1 MDGLSHEE
9 LLAAVAE
16 RDGVIA
22 VLRAEI
28 EALKRRV
35 GMDSSNSS
43 LPPGS
48 DPPAARARRGKQRKA
63 KPSPRPRGGQAG
75 HEGRGLQRVAV
86 PDRVQ
91 VLAPAGCGGCGSDLS
106 GVAGRVGT
114 RIQVFDTPPVK
125 LQVTE
130 YQLLA
135 VVCPGCT
142 VVSRAVAPDGVAGP
156 CCYGPNVRA
165 ATALLACN
173 GHMSIARAAEL
184 MGVLLDAPVSTGFA
198 GGLIA
203 RVAARLAGF
212 ETTLKDRLGQASVLH
227 HDETPARVAGDDADR
242 LLYIYTCAVRKR
254 LAAARS
260 GCGAPRRPAAT
271 LVRVIVSLMYQ
282 VARRLLAVPAV
293 LLRRDVAKDAELLV
307 LRHENAVL
315 SRQLTA
321 PRRYDT
327 VDRLWLAALSS
338 LIPRRRWAHVFPVT
352 PATLLAWHR
361 RLIARKWDYSMRQRR
376 AGRPPTASA
385 VKALALR
392 LAKENPRWGCRRI
405 QGELARL
412 GHPIGATTVW
422 EILTAAGLDPAPRR
436 SGPTWREFLTEQAHG
451 VIACD
456 FVHIDLVDLRRVY
469 ALVFCEHG
477 TRRLHIAGVTAHP
490 TAAWTVQQARNLAA
504 ELGERVDS
512 LRFLIRD
519 RDAK

>member
-1 MDGLSHEE
+1 
-9 LLAAVAE
+9 
-16 RDGVIA
+16 
-22 VLRAEI
+22 
-28 EALKRRV
+28 
-35 GMDSSNSS
+35 
-43 LPPGS
+43 
-48 DPPAARARRGKQRKA
+48 
-63 KPSPRPRGGQAG
+63 
-75 HEGRGLQRVAV
+75 
-86 PDRVQ
+86 
-91 VLAPAGCGGCGSDLS
+91 
-106 GVAGRVGT
+106 
-114 RIQVFDTPPVK
+114 
-125 LQVTE
+125 
-130 YQLLA
+130 
-135 VVCPGCT
+135 
-142 VVSRAVAPDGVAGP
+142 
-156 CCYGPNVRA
+156 
-165 ATALLACN
+165 
-173 GHMSIARAAEL
+173 
-184 MGVLLDAPVSTGFA
+184 
-198 GGLIA
+198 
-203 RVAARLAGF
+203 
-212 ETTLKDRLGQASVLH
+212 
-227 HDETPARVAGDDADR
+227 
-242 LLYIYTCAVRKR
+242 
-254 LAAARS
+254 
-260 GCGAPRRPAAT
+260 
-271 LVRVIVSLMYQ
+271 MYQ

-519 RDAK
+519 RDAKYSGSFDAVFAADGIETLKTAPRAPRMNARCERVIGTLRREALDHLLIWNETHARRVLDAYAHHYNQHRPHQARGQLPPLAEEHPAPVTDLTSHLLLRTRVLGGAINEYRYAA